1 MDCRNESPPVCSGG
15 LSFLDTGQGGF
26 RYNERMRV
34 LPIVASVAMA
44 LTLLG
49 RVPARAE
56 DVEAL
61 PLYHF
66 DPALSL
72 LEPGQS
78 AAPGA
83 ARQFVVID
91 KDEKATNVRLQTE
104 SLVAPYLGA
113 ESGPE
118 LSPEERRLLPEDEVS
133 NGLAG
138 YRLEAGVGL
147 FVEDRASLNLGY
159 RFQNP
164 PSLLNERSNDPL
176 SLSGDLRI
184 TFDVKVPF

>member
-1 MDCRNESPPVCSGG
+1 MSKPTFVAG
-15 LSFLDTGQGGF
+15 LV
-26 RYNERMRV
+26 V
-34 LPIVASVAMA
+34 LLAFFGTAAVHA
-44 LTLLG
+44 G
-49 RVPARAE
+49 
-56 DVEAL
+56 DGEAL
-61 PLYHF
+61 PAYHF

-72 LEPGQS
+72 LEPEES
-78 AAPGA
+78 AFAGEP
-83 ARQFVVID
+83 VKILVID

-104 SLVAPYLGA
+104 SLIAPYLGA

-118 LSPEERRLLPEDEVS
+118 LSPEERRLLPEEEVS
-133 NGLAG
+133 DGLAG

-147 FVEDRASLNLGY
+147 FVEDRASVNLGY

-176 SLSGDLRI
+176 SLSGDVRI